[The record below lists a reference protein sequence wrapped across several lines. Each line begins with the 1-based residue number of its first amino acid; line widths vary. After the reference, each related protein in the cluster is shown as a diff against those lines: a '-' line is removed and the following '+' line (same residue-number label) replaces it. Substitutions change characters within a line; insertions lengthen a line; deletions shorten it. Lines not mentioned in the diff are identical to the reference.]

1 VKTIDVS
8 DGATFVGEWWQQ
20 TSSPYASR
28 GLKGPVGHLGEVAD
42 NGTTSYLY
50 DTSTNTI
57 YEHPDTAVP
66 TFTDPVSLLRQQLAN
81 GQASVTGE
89 TTINGQPFYG
99 IRLSSGITTY
109 VAKGSYT
116 PRYIDDPQPNG
127 NTLRFTV
134 VSYQYLASTPQN
146 TQLLNITA
154 QHPNATIDT
163 NPQDW
168 PDSNSK

>member
-109 VAKGSYT
+109 VAKGSYNPATSMT
-116 PRYIDDPQPNG
+116 PSP
-127 NTLRFTV
+127 T
-134 VSYQYLASTPQN
+134 ATP
-146 TQLLNITA
+146 
-154 QHPNATIDT
+154 
-163 NPQDW
+163 
-168 PDSNSK
+168 